1 MFASAI
7 LRSAAAVNAQVAT
20 KQAGVTLKP
29 TGVSYVLG
37 LYAKKVPVIFMW
49 AATVGSA
56 LFWPL
61 GAEAV
66 CKKLGCGTFGVH
78 KVANSL

>member
-7 LRSAAAVNAQVAT
+7 LRSAAAVNAQVAA
-20 KQAGVTLKP
+20 KQVRVTLKP
-29 TGVSYVLG
+29 NGVAYMLG

-49 AATVGSA
+49 AASVGTA

-61 GAEAV
+61 GAESIV
-66 CKKLGCGTFGVH
+66 KKLGCGTFGVQ